1 VTATAEPSVL
11 MRTAKGVGW
20 IVAWRMVT
28 RLLGVASTLTL
39 VRLLLP
45 ADFGLVALGTGF
57 AQAVDALST
66 LGVEDALIR
75 EPNPT
80 PAMYHTAYT
89 MDALRS
95 VLTALVIAGAA
106 VPVGAFFK
114 EPRLANVL
122 FALAISSLVQGTNS
136 VGTVD
141 FRRDMAFQKEFQ
153 LQVLPRLIMIATTIT
168 CALIWRSYWALI
180 AGIMAGRVARW
191 LFGFAM
197 HPYRPVLTLSAWRSL
212 IGFSLWTWAASIA
225 QLAAG
230 RTDGFII
237 GRMLGATSVGVYS
250 IGAEIATLPS
260 TELVDP
266 LCRVCFST
274 FTQARVAGTD
284 VSKLYLR
291 IVATAFVVTL
301 PAGIGISLVADPLV
315 RLAVG
320 TRWLAAIPVIQAM
333 GLVSIATVFGSISAT
348 LLSVYGLLKRHFG
361 ITAAGIAL
369 RLAIGIPLTGRYGLP
384 GAAVG
389 MGLAIVIDQAGF
401 VIWSFRRFGIRIAA
415 LLPQLWRPSVATL
428 AMAGVLVWLHLGWTE
443 IAADRVVLALR
454 LTETVTLGMVVY
466 AGVLGGCWLLS
477 GRPDGAEQD
486 LLRAGGG
493 FLRHL
498 ARLAGLLLRQRR
510 RVSAAPAS
518 RDSHAGQSDRA
529 DPTPDA

>member
-225 QLAAG
+225 SSSAACSAPP
-230 RTDGFII
+230 RWACI
-237 GRMLGATSVGVYS
+237 RSAPRSPRCPRPSWS
-250 IGAEIATLPS
+250 IRSAGCVSRPLP
-260 TELVDP
+260 
-266 LCRVCFST
+266 R
-274 FTQARVAGTD
+274 RG
-284 VSKLYLR
+284 
-291 IVATAFVVTL
+291 
-301 PAGIGISLVADPLV
+301 
-315 RLAVG
+315 
-320 TRWLAAIPVIQAM
+320 W
-333 GLVSIATVFGSISAT
+333 
-348 LLSVYGLLKRHFG
+348 
-361 ITAAGIAL
+361 
-369 RLAIGIPLTGRYGLP
+369 P
-384 GAAVG
+384 GPMCPSCICA
-389 MGLAIVIDQAGF
+389 
-401 VIWSFRRFGIRIAA
+401 
-415 LLPQLWRPSVATL
+415 LWRPPSWSPCRRGSVSR
-428 AMAGVLVWLHLGWTE
+428 WWPIRWCGW
-443 IAADRVVLALR
+443 RW
-454 LTETVTLGMVVY
+454 G
-466 AGVLGGCWLLS
+466 
-477 GRPDGAEQD
+477 
-486 LLRAGGG
+486 RAGWP
-493 FLRHL
+493 R
-498 ARLAGLLLRQRR
+498 
-510 RVSAAPAS
+510 S
-518 RDSHAGQSDRA
+518 R
-529 DPTPDA
+529 